1 MLVDEIIKEPYD
13 EFAYAIRYQKSLAQG
28 DYITANTLSAT
39 RLSDSVD
46 ISATFLASTTGVT
59 PSGTATGGSTTSII
73 NTAVDH
79 AASGF
84 EVGDYVTNQT
94 LGWTA
99 LIVQIKKTTNKND
112 TLVIKEQASAAA
124 NGNVYSALKCIAS
137 LKAGS
142 DGNRVKVIFRV
153 TTNLTRKFE
162 DELIVNVK
170 DY

>member
-13 EFAYAIRYQKSLAQG
+13 EYGYGVRYHKSVAQG

-46 ISATFLASTTGVT
+46 VTATCLSSSTGTV

-73 NTAVDH
+73 NTGVDH
-79 AASGF
+79 ASAGF

-99 LIVQIKKTTNKND
+99 LIMEIRKTTNKND
-112 TLVIKEQASAAA
+112 TLIIKQQASATAI
-124 NGNVYSALKCIAS
+124 GNVYSALKCIA
-137 LKAGS
+137 LIKAGA
-142 DGNRVKVIFRV
+142 DGNRIKVIYRV
-153 TTNLTRKFE
+153 TTNNGRKFE
-162 DELIVNVK
+162 DELLVNIK